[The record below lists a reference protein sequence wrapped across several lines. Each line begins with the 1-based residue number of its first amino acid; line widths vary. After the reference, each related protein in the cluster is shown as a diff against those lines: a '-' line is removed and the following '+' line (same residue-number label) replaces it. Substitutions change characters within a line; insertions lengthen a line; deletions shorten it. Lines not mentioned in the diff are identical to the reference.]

1 MVNSKVRCI
10 TCYNVFN
17 TTKSEGVK
25 IACPMCDANFL
36 IKKDSFVKDA
46 RRAVND
52 LTDKKSEDNKKKGDS
67 FKIIEGK
74 KYDRE
79 LIEIAEELT
88 KKQKKISL
96 KGSKQLYEKIIDYN
110 KYTDIEK
117 ETIAFIR
124 KRFDFTKK
132 ANEWLRRE
140 IRKWATRNDKSIN
153 FKDPTED
160 KSNNQISMVFLNLKE
175 AYNWDRLN
183 KLSNKTKTGS
193 QWAGIILSIVFVLG
207 MLSGIAYGM
216 KWSNQETL
224 WDNEGLSA
232 VHGTVI
238 DRNGNVIEGVTV
250 EAGSKTTETNAQGKY
265 YLYDLNGDEIE
276 VRFIMEGYNTINI
289 WTNIHSDLSNIL
301 EVEMLEGQETITY
314 DYRNNVVKPW
324 PPNYM
329 LAPIFM
335 ISAIFALIGSSAA
348 LLEQNFRMAIAGC
361 LFGIISYGF
370 LIGSVL
376 SVIALSLILVERR
389 RFK

>member
-175 AYNWDRLN
+175 AYNWDHLN
-183 KLSNKTKTGS
+183 KLRNTTKTGS
-193 QWAGIILSIVFVLG
+193 QRAGIIL
-207 MLSGIAYGM
+207 
-216 KWSNQETL
+216 
-224 WDNEGLSA
+224 
-232 VHGTVI
+232 
-238 DRNGNVIEGVTV
+238 
-250 EAGSKTTETNAQGKY
+250 
-265 YLYDLNGDEIE
+265 
-276 VRFIMEGYNTINI
+276 
-289 WTNIHSDLSNIL
+289 
-301 EVEMLEGQETITY
+301 
-314 DYRNNVVKPW
+314 
-324 PPNYM
+324 
-329 LAPIFM
+329 
-335 ISAIFALIGSSAA
+335 
-348 LLEQNFRMAIAGC
+348 
-361 LFGIISYGF
+361 
-370 LIGSVL
+370 
-376 SVIALSLILVERR
+376 
-389 RFK
+389 